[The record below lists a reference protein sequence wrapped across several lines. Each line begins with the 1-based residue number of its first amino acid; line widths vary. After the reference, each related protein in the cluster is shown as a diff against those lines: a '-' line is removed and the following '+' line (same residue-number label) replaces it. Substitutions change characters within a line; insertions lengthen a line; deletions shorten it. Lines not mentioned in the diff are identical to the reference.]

1 MNVITNKI
9 FFLIS
14 NMVKY
19 KNILAVDTRPKKKL
33 SKETPLCSKY
43 PDGTTEGVFCQV
55 QNFPRIVVLNEAF
68 GVKKVLELNQCNYVG
83 QTNQPC
89 GFPCCDQPPFPVE
102 LKTTASGGFNP
113 NPPYIPPPSEQI
125 QCYNLRSA
133 LNQCDINKRNFDY
146 RIWPYQNV
154 VYP

>member
-1 MNVITNKI
+1 
-9 FFLIS
+9 
-14 NMVKY
+14 MVKY
-19 KNILAVDTRPKKKL
+19 KNILAVDTRPK
-33 SKETPLCSKY
+33 ETLLCSKY

-55 QNFPRIVVLNEAF
+55 QNFPRIVVLSEPY

-102 LKTTASGGFNP
+102 LKATASNGFNP

-125 QCYNLRSA
+125 YCYNLRSR
-133 LNQCDINKRNFDY
+133 LDLCNVNKRNFDV
-146 RIWPYQNV
+146 RIWPYLNV

>member
-1 MNVITNKI
+1 
-9 FFLIS
+9 
-14 NMVKY
+14 
-19 KNILAVDTRPKKKL
+19 
-33 SKETPLCSKY
+33 
-43 PDGTTEGVFCQV
+43 V
-55 QNFPRIVVLNEAF
+55 QNFPRIVVLSEPY

-83 QTNQPC
+83 ETNQPC

-102 LKTTASGGFNP
+102 LKTTASNGFNP

-125 QCYNLRSA
+125 YCYNLRSK
-133 LNQCDINKRNFDY
+133 LDLCNVNKRNFDV

>member
-1 MNVITNKI
+1 
-9 FFLIS
+9 
-14 NMVKY
+14 MVKY
-19 KNILAVDTRPKKKL
+19 KNILAVDKRPKEIRPN
-33 SKETPLCSKY
+33 ETPLCSKY

-55 QNFPRIVVLNEAF
+55 QNFPRIVVLSEPY

-83 QTNQPC
+83 ETNKPC

-102 LKTTASGGFNP
+102 LKSTASNGFNP

-125 QCYNLRSA
+125 YCYNLRSR
-133 LNQCDINKRNFDY
+133 LDLCNVNKRNFDV
-146 RIWPYQNV
+146 RIWPYLNV

>member
-1 MNVITNKI
+1 
-9 FFLIS
+9 
-14 NMVKY
+14 MVKY
-19 KNILAVDTRPKKKL
+19 KNILAVDTRPKKNQL
-33 SKETPLCSKY
+33 KETPLCSKY

-55 QNFPRIVVLNEAF
+55 QNFPRIVVLNEPN

-83 QTNQPC
+83 RTDQPC
-89 GFPCCDQPPFPVE
+89 GFPCCDQPPFPGPMD

-125 QCYNLRSA
+125 YCYNLRSA
-133 LNQCDINKRNFDY
+133 LNQCNVNKRNFDY
-146 RIWPYQNV
+146 RIWPYVNV